1 MKRIANTMAS
11 DIEEGEVVDI
21 DDAADSVMNVSKK
34 LIIVH
39 LCFVFMIYE
48 RVKLA
53 CIVLFRRSRKTIVP

>member
-39 LCFVFMIYE
+39 LCFFFMIYE